1 MDALSENRILPL
13 GGRDMIQKKTKRFL
27 SIFITLIIVV
37 ICIFLLLQ
45 SFSFQLAL
53 GIKGYETETAV
64 FFHGFD
70 SQQREYQVIQ
80 TENRE
85 GSPCILLLT
94 KNSLGFWQIT
104 PIQMDKNEAS
114 EIISCQWEGKT
125 KVRRFSP
132 YENGVFETEFHQVY
146 YGSNALSK
154 VYFLPGQLPADAAVS
169 IQQNGREFWIHT
181 IAFHPDGEIVKEDI
195 LTFLQK
201 NGCVA

>member
-1 MDALSENRILPL
+1 MKTRKSVIILFSIAAV
-13 GGRDMIQKKTKRFL
+13 MICAF
-27 SIFITLIIVV
+27 
-37 ICIFLLLQ
+37 FLLRG
-45 SFSFQLAL
+45 FSFQLAL
-53 GIKGYETETAV
+53 GLKGYDTETAV

-94 KNSLGFWQIT
+94 KNSLGFWRIT

-154 VYFLPGQLPADAAVS
+154 VYFLPGRLDTGTASSGRCRQHPAKWA
-169 IQQNGREFWIHT
+169 G
-181 IAFHPDGEIVKEDI
+181 I
-195 LTFLQK
+195 LDSYNCLSS
-201 NGCVA
+201 